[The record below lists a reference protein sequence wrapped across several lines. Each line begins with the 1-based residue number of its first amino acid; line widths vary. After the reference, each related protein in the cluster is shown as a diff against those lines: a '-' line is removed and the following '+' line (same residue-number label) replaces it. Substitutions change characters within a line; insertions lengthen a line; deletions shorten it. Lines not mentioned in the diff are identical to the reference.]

1 MALAMGDS
9 ETVQSDSHTAH
20 LTIDGSTYELPIIRG
35 TEDEVAVDI
44 SRLRNEAGVITMD
57 PGYGNTG
64 ACSSA
69 ITFIDGERGIL
80 RYRGVPIEDLAKHS
94 TFLEAAWL
102 LMEGELPTQQDLDT
116 FIDHIT
122 YHTMVHEDV
131 KRFYAGFPNS
141 AHPMAVTGAMVGALS
156 TFYPDSMQVTNDRE
170 MEIAIHRLIAK
181 VPTIVAYSYK
191 HSMGQPFMSPL
202 NKLGYAAN
210 FLHMMFA
217 TPAEEYE
224 VDPVVARTM
233 DLIFLLHAD
242 HEQNCSASTVRIV
255 GSSQANLFSAISA
268 GVHALWGPL
277 HGGANQAV
285 VEMLGQILASG
296 DDGRQ
301 FLEKVKNKR
310 AGTRLMGFGHRVYKN
325 FDPRATI
332 LKRACFE
339 VLERLGVSTPLLDI
353 AVQLEEVALR
363 DEYFIARRL
372 YPNVDFYSGIILQAL
387 GVPVNMFTTLFTIGR
402 LPGWIA
408 HWTEM
413 LHDPQNRIARPRQ
426 IYTGERERPYVADA
440 ATLVNGPTSRC
451 SRVYDSPGVVSRW
464 MRLPTAPDWCWYLP
478 W

>member
-1 MALAMGDS
+1 MS
-9 ETVQSDSHTAH
+9 ETEAARI
-20 LTIDGSTYELPIIRG
+20 TIAGSEYELPVVRG
-35 TEDEVAVDI
+35 SEGEVAVDI
-44 SRLRNEAGVITMD
+44 SRLRSQAGVITID

-64 ACSSA
+64 SCRSS

-80 RYRGVPIEDLAKHS
+80 RYRGVPIEQLADHS
-94 TFLEAAWL
+94 SFLEAAWL
-102 LMEGELPTQQDLDT
+102 LMEGELPNREQLDT
-116 FIDHIT
+116 FTDHIT

-131 KRFYAGFPNS
+131 KRFYAGFPNQ
-141 AHPMAVTGAMVGALS
+141 AHPMAITGAVVGALS

-202 NKLGYAAN
+202 NRLDYASN
-210 FLHMMFA
+210 FLQMMFA

-224 VDPVVARTM
+224 VDPLVAHTM

-242 HEQNCSASTVRIV
+242 HEQNCSASTVRMV

-285 VEMLGQILASG
+285 VEMLEQIQATG

-325 FDPRATI
+325 FDPRARI
-332 LKRACFE
+332 IKRACFE
-339 VLERLGVSTPLLDI
+339 VLERLNVSNPLLDL
-353 AVQLEEVALR
+353 AVQLEEIALR
-363 DEYFIARRL
+363 DEYFIARKL

-408 HWTEM
+408 HWMEM
-413 LHDPQNRIARPRQ
+413 IHDPDTKIARPRQ
-426 IYTGERERPYVADA
+426 IYTGARERPYVPMDQR
-440 ATLVNGPTSRC
+440 T
-451 SRVYDSPGVVSRW
+451 
-464 MRLPTAPDWCWYLP
+464 
-478 W
+478 

>member
-1 MALAMGDS
+1 MNEAEVARLSVRGAD
-9 ETVQSDSHTAH
+9 
-20 LTIDGSTYELPIIRG
+20 YELPVVRG
-35 TEDEVAVDI
+35 SEGEAAVDI
-44 SRLRNEAGVITMD
+44 SRLRREAGLITID

-64 ACSSA
+64 ACRSG

-80 RYRGVPIEDLAKHS
+80 RYRGVPIDQLAERS
-94 TFLEAAWL
+94 SFLEAAWL
-102 LMEGELPTQQDLDT
+102 LMEGELPNREQLAA

-122 YHTMVHEDV
+122 YHTMIHEDV
-131 KRFYAGFPNS
+131 KRFYAGFPHQ
-141 AHPMAVTGAMVGALS
+141 AHPMAITGAVVGALS

-191 HSMGQPFMSPL
+191 HSIGQPFISPL
-202 NKLGYAAN
+202 NKLDYASN

-224 VDPVVARTM
+224 VDPVAARTM

-242 HEQNCSASTVRIV
+242 HEQNCSASTVRMV

-285 VEMLGQILASG
+285 VEMLQQILATG

-301 FLEKVKNKR
+301 FLDKVKNKR

-332 LKRACFE
+332 IKRACFE
-339 VLERLGVSTPLLDI
+339 VLERLNGSNPLLDI
-353 AVQLEEVALR
+353 AVQLEEAALR
-363 DEYFIARRL
+363 DEYFIARKL

-387 GVPVNMFTTLFTIGR
+387 GVPVNMFTTLFAIGR

-408 HWTEM
+408 HWVEM
-413 LHDPQNRIARPRQ
+413 MHDPDTKIARPRQ
-426 IYTGERERPYVADA
+426 IYTGARERRYVPMEQRA
-440 ATLVNGPTSRC
+440 
-451 SRVYDSPGVVSRW
+451 
-464 MRLPTAPDWCWYLP
+464 
-478 W
+478 

>member
-1 MALAMGDS
+1 MS
-9 ETVQSDSHTAH
+9 ETEAARIVIA
-20 LTIDGSTYELPIIRG
+20 GSEFELPVVRG
-35 TEDEVAVDI
+35 SEGEVAVDI
-44 SRLRNEAGVITMD
+44 SRLRSQAGVITID

-64 ACSSA
+64 SCRSS

-80 RYRGVPIEDLAKHS
+80 RYRGVPIEQLAEHS
-94 TFLEAAWL
+94 SFLEAAWL
-102 LMEGELPTQQDLDT
+102 LMEGELPNREQLDT

-122 YHTMVHEDV
+122 YHTMIHEDV
-131 KRFYAGFPNS
+131 KRFYAGFPHQ
-141 AHPMAVTGAMVGALS
+141 AHPMAITGAVVGALS

-170 MEIAIHRLIAK
+170 MEIAVHRLIAK

-202 NKLGYAAN
+202 NRLDYASN
-210 FLHMMFA
+210 FLQMMFA

-242 HEQNCSASTVRIV
+242 HEQNCSASTVRMV

-285 VEMLGQILASG
+285 VEMLEQIQATG

-325 FDPRATI
+325 YDPRAKVMQQT
-332 LKRACFE
+332 CHE
-339 VLERLGVSTPLLDI
+339 VLEELGVDDNPELRMAQRLEKI
-353 AVQLEEVALR
+353 ALE
-363 DEYFIARRL
+363 DEFFVEKRL
-372 YPNVDFYSGIILQAL
+372 YPNVDFYSGIILKAI
-387 GVPVNMFTTLFTIGR
+387 GIPVEMFTVIFAIGR
-402 LPGWIA
+402 TPGWIA
-408 HWTEM
+408 HWNEM
-413 LHDPQNRIARPRQ
+413 ISGPYRLGRPRQ
-426 IYTGERERPYVADA
+426 LYHGPSRRDYVPLAERPPA
-440 ATLVNGPTSRC
+440 
-451 SRVYDSPGVVSRW
+451 
-464 MRLPTAPDWCWYLP
+464 
-478 W
+478 

>member
-1 MALAMGDS
+1 MS
-9 ETVQSDSHTAH
+9 ETEAAR
-20 LTIDGSTYELPIIRG
+20 IAIAGSEYELPVVRG
-35 TEDEVAVDI
+35 SEGEVAVDI
-44 SRLRNEAGVITMD
+44 SRLRRQAGVITID

-64 ACSSA
+64 SCRSS

-80 RYRGVPIEDLAKHS
+80 RYRGVPIEQLAEHS
-94 TFLEAAWL
+94 SFLEAAWL
-102 LMEGELPTQQDLDT
+102 LMEGELPNREQLDT

-122 YHTMVHEDV
+122 YHTMIHEDV
-131 KRFYAGFPNS
+131 KRFYAGFPHQ
-141 AHPMAVTGAMVGALS
+141 AHPMAITGAVVGALS

-170 MEIAIHRLIAK
+170 MEIAVHRLIAK

-202 NKLGYAAN
+202 NRLDYASN
-210 FLHMMFA
+210 FLQMMFA
-217 TPAEEYE
+217 TPAEDYE

-242 HEQNCSASTVRIV
+242 HEQNCSASTVRMV

-285 VEMLGQILASG
+285 VEMLEQIQATG

-325 FDPRATI
+325 FDPRARI
-332 LKRACFE
+332 IKRACFE
-339 VLERLGVSTPLLDI
+339 VLERLNVSTPLLDL
-353 AVQLEEVALR
+353 AVQLEEIALR
-363 DEYFIARRL
+363 DEYFIARKL

-408 HWTEM
+408 HWKEM
-413 LHDPQNRIARPRQ
+413 IHDPETKIARPRQ
-426 IYTGERERPYVADA
+426 IYTGPRERPYVPMDQRA
-440 ATLVNGPTSRC
+440 
-451 SRVYDSPGVVSRW
+451 
-464 MRLPTAPDWCWYLP
+464 
-478 W
+478 

>member
-1 MALAMGDS
+1 MS
-9 ETVQSDSHTAH
+9 ETEAARIAVG
-20 LTIDGSTYELPIIRG
+20 GSEYELPVVRG
-35 TEDEVAVDI
+35 SEGEVAVDI
-44 SRLRNEAGVITMD
+44 SRLRNQAGVITID

-64 ACSSA
+64 SCRSS

-80 RYRGVPIEDLAKHS
+80 RYRGVPIEQLAEHS
-94 TFLEAAWL
+94 SFLEAAWL
-102 LMEGELPTQQDLDT
+102 LMEGELPSREQLNS

-122 YHTMVHEDV
+122 YHTMIHEDV
-131 KRFYAGFPNS
+131 KRFYTGFPHQ
-141 AHPMAVTGAMVGALS
+141 AHPMAITGAVVGALS

-170 MEIAIHRLIAK
+170 MEIAVHRLIAK

-202 NKLGYAAN
+202 NRLDYASN
-210 FLHMMFA
+210 FLQMMFA

-242 HEQNCSASTVRIV
+242 HEQNCSASTVRMV

-285 VEMLGQILASG
+285 VEMLEQIQATG

-325 FDPRATI
+325 FDPRARI
-332 LKRACFE
+332 IKRACFE
-339 VLERLGVSTPLLDI
+339 VLERLNVSTPLLDL
-353 AVQLEEVALR
+353 AVQLEEIALR
-363 DEYFIARRL
+363 DEYFIARKL

-408 HWTEM
+408 HWKEM
-413 LHDPQNRIARPRQ
+413 IHDPETKIARPRQ
-426 IYTGERERPYVADA
+426 IYTGPRERPYVPMDQRA
-440 ATLVNGPTSRC
+440 
-451 SRVYDSPGVVSRW
+451 
-464 MRLPTAPDWCWYLP
+464 
-478 W
+478 

>member
-1 MALAMGDS
+1 MSKTEAARIAIAGS
-9 ETVQSDSHTAH
+9 E
-20 LTIDGSTYELPIIRG
+20 YELPVVRG
-35 TEDEVAVDI
+35 SEGEVAVDI
-44 SRLRNEAGVITMD
+44 SRLRRQAGVITID

-64 ACSSA
+64 SCRSS

-80 RYRGVPIEDLAKHS
+80 RYRGVPIEQLAEHS
-94 TFLEAAWL
+94 SFLEAAWL
-102 LMEGELPTQQDLDT
+102 LMEGELPNREQLAS

-122 YHTMVHEDV
+122 YHTMIHEDV
-131 KRFYAGFPNS
+131 KRFYAGFPHQ
-141 AHPMAVTGAMVGALS
+141 AHPMAITGAVVGALS

-170 MEIAIHRLIAK
+170 MEIAVHRLIAK

-202 NKLGYAAN
+202 NRLDYASN
-210 FLHMMFA
+210 FLQMMFA

-242 HEQNCSASTVRIV
+242 HEQNCSASTVRMV

-285 VEMLGQILASG
+285 VEMLEQIQATG

-325 FDPRATI
+325 FDPRARI
-332 LKRACFE
+332 IKRACFE
-339 VLERLGVSTPLLDI
+339 VLERLNVSTPLLDL
-353 AVQLEEVALR
+353 AVQLEEIALR
-363 DEYFIARRL
+363 DEYFIARKL

-387 GVPVNMFTTLFTIGR
+387 GVPVNMFTTLFAVGR

-408 HWTEM
+408 HWKEM
-413 LHDPQNRIARPRQ
+413 IHDPETKIARPRQ
-426 IYTGERERPYVADA
+426 IYTGARERPYVPMDQRA
-440 ATLVNGPTSRC
+440 
-451 SRVYDSPGVVSRW
+451 
-464 MRLPTAPDWCWYLP
+464 
-478 W
+478 

>member
-1 MALAMGDS
+1 MS
-9 ETVQSDSHTAH
+9 ETEAARIVIA
-20 LTIDGSTYELPIIRG
+20 GSEFELPVVRG
-35 TEDEVAVDI
+35 SEGEVAVDI
-44 SRLRNEAGVITMD
+44 SRLRSQAGVITID

-64 ACSSA
+64 SCRSS
-69 ITFIDGERGIL
+69 ITFIDGERSIL
-80 RYRGVPIEDLAKHS
+80 RYRGVPIEQLAEHS
-94 TFLEAAWL
+94 SFLEAAWL
-102 LMEGELPTQQDLDT
+102 LMEGELPNREQLDT

-122 YHTMVHEDV
+122 YHTMIHEDV
-131 KRFYAGFPNS
+131 KRFYAGFPHQ
-141 AHPMAVTGAMVGALS
+141 AHPMAITGAVVGALS

-170 MEIAIHRLIAK
+170 MEIAVHRLIAK

-202 NKLGYAAN
+202 NRLDYASN
-210 FLHMMFA
+210 FLQMMFA

-242 HEQNCSASTVRIV
+242 HEQNCSASTVRMV

-285 VEMLGQILASG
+285 VEMLEQIQATG

-325 FDPRATI
+325 FDPRARI
-332 LKRACFE
+332 IKRACFE
-339 VLERLGVSTPLLDI
+339 VLERLNVSTPLLDL
-353 AVQLEEVALR
+353 AVQLEEIALR
-363 DEYFIARRL
+363 DEYFIARKL

-408 HWTEM
+408 HWKEM
-413 LHDPQNRIARPRQ
+413 IHDPETKIARPRQ
-426 IYTGERERPYVADA
+426 IYTGPRERPYVPMDQRA
-440 ATLVNGPTSRC
+440 
-451 SRVYDSPGVVSRW
+451 
-464 MRLPTAPDWCWYLP
+464 
-478 W
+478 

>member
-1 MALAMGDS
+1 MNDREAARISIEGTD
-9 ETVQSDSHTAH
+9 
-20 LTIDGSTYELPIIRG
+20 YELPVVRG
-35 TEDEVAVDI
+35 SEGEVAVDI
-44 SRLRNEAGVITMD
+44 SRLRNQAGVITID

-64 ACSSA
+64 ACRSS

-80 RYRGVPIEDLAKHS
+80 RYRGVPIEQLAEHS
-94 TFLEAAWL
+94 SFLEAAWL
-102 LMEGELPTQQDLDT
+102 LMEGELPNRKQIGT

-122 YHTMVHEDV
+122 YHTMIHEDV
-131 KRFYAGFPNS
+131 KRFYAGFPHQ
-141 AHPMAVTGAMVGALS
+141 AHPMAITGAVVGALS
-156 TFYPDSMQVTNDRE
+156 TFYPDSMEVTNDRE

-191 HSMGQPFMSPL
+191 HSMGQPFISPL
-202 NKLGYAAN
+202 NKLDYAAN

-242 HEQNCSASTVRIV
+242 HEQNCSASTVRMV

-285 VEMLGQILASG
+285 VEMLQQIRASG

-301 FLEKVKNKR
+301 FLDKVKNKR
-310 AGTRLMGFGHRVYKN
+310 AGMRLMGFGHRVYKN

-332 LKRACFE
+332 IKRACFD
-339 VLERLGVSTPLLDI
+339 VLERLEVSNPLLDI
-353 AVQLEEVALR
+353 AVQLEEIALR
-363 DEYFIARRL
+363 DEYFIARKL

-387 GVPVNMFTTLFTIGR
+387 GVPVNMFTTLFAIGR

-408 HWTEM
+408 HWLEM
-413 LHDPQNRIARPRQ
+413 IHDPETKIARPRQ
-426 IYTGERERPYVADA
+426 IYTGARERPYVPMDRR
-440 ATLVNGPTSRC
+440 S
-451 SRVYDSPGVVSRW
+451 
-464 MRLPTAPDWCWYLP
+464 
-478 W
+478 

>member
-1 MALAMGDS
+1 MS
-9 ETVQSDSHTAH
+9 ETEAAR
-20 LTIDGSTYELPIIRG
+20 IAIAGSEFELPVVRG
-35 TEDEVAVDI
+35 SEGEVAVDI
-44 SRLRNEAGVITMD
+44 SRLRRQAGVITID

-64 ACSSA
+64 SCRSS

-80 RYRGVPIEDLAKHS
+80 RYRGVPIEQLAEHS
-94 TFLEAAWL
+94 SFLEAAWL
-102 LMEGELPTQQDLDT
+102 LMEGELPNREQLDT

-122 YHTMVHEDV
+122 YHTMIHEDV
-131 KRFYAGFPNS
+131 KRFYAGFPNQ
-141 AHPMAVTGAMVGALS
+141 AHPMAITGAVVGALS

-170 MEIAIHRLIAK
+170 MEIAVHRLIAK

-202 NKLGYAAN
+202 NRLDYASN
-210 FLHMMFA
+210 FLQMMFA

-242 HEQNCSASTVRIV
+242 HEQNCSASTVRMV

-285 VEMLGQILASG
+285 VEMLEQIQATG

-325 FDPRATI
+325 FDPRARI
-332 LKRACFE
+332 IKRACFE
-339 VLERLGVSTPLLDI
+339 VLERLNVSTPLLDL
-353 AVQLEEVALR
+353 AVQLEEIALR
-363 DEYFIARRL
+363 DEYFIARKL

-408 HWTEM
+408 HWKEM
-413 LHDPQNRIARPRQ
+413 IHDPETKIARPRQ
-426 IYTGERERPYVADA
+426 IYTGARERPYVPMDQRA
-440 ATLVNGPTSRC
+440 
-451 SRVYDSPGVVSRW
+451 
-464 MRLPTAPDWCWYLP
+464 
-478 W
+478 

>member
-1 MALAMGDS
+1 MAEAAQLR
-9 ETVQSDSHTAH
+9 
-20 LTIDGSTYELPIIRG
+20 IDGNVYELPVVTG
-35 TEDEVAVDI
+35 SEHEVAIDI
-44 SRLRNEAGVITMD
+44 SRLRAQSGVITMD

-64 ACSSA
+64 SCRSA

-80 RYRGVPIEDLAKHS
+80 RYRGIPIEQLAEHS
-94 TFLEAAWL
+94 SFLEAAWL
-102 LMEGELPTQQDLDT
+102 LIYGELPRREQIQEFTG
-116 FIDHIT
+116 HIV

-131 KRFYAGFPNS
+131 KRFYTGFPNQ
-141 AHPMAVTGAMVGALS
+141 AHPMAITGAVVGALS
-156 TFYPDSMQVTNDRE
+156 TFYPDSMQVTDE
-170 MEIAIHRLIAK
+170 SEIEVATHRLIAK

-191 HSMGQPFMSPL
+191 HSIGQPFMSPL
-202 NKLGYAAN
+202 NKLDYAAN

-224 VDPVVARTM
+224 VDPIVARTM

-285 VEMLGQILASG
+285 IEMLEQIQASG

-310 AGTRLMGFGHRVYKN
+310 AGLRLMGFGHRVYKN

-339 VLERLGVSTPLLDI
+339 VLERLEVSTPLLDI
-353 AVQLEEVALR
+353 AVQLEEIALR
-363 DEYFIARRL
+363 DEYFVERKL
-372 YPNVDFYSGIILQAL
+372 YPNVDFYSGIILQAI

-408 HWTEM
+408 QWG
-413 LHDPQNRIARPRQ
+413 R
-426 IYTGERERPYVADA
+426 
-440 ATLVNGPTSRC
+440 
-451 SRVYDSPGVVSRW
+451 
-464 MRLPTAPDWCWYLP
+464 
-478 W
+478 

>member
-1 MALAMGDS
+1 MGRGLYYFALAMGES
-9 ETVQSDSHTAH
+9 KKAQ
-20 LTIDGSTYELPIIRG
+20 LTIDGSSYELPIIRG
-35 TEDEVAVDI
+35 TENEVAVDI
-44 SRLRNEAGVITMD
+44 SRLRNTAGVITID

-64 ACSSA
+64 SCSSA

-80 RYRGVPIEDLAKHS
+80 RYRGVPIEDLAEHS

-102 LMEGELPTQQDLDT
+102 LMEGELPTQEELDT
-116 FIDHIT
+116 FKDHIT

-131 KRFYAGFPNS
+131 KRFYAGFPHN
-141 AHPMAVTGAMVGALS
+141 AHPMAVTGAVVGALS

-202 NKLGYAAN
+202 NKLRYAAN

-242 HEQNCSASTVRIV
+242 HEQNCSASTVRMV

-285 VEMLGQILASG
+285 VEMLEQILASG
-296 DDGRQ
+296 DDGKQ
-301 FLEKVKNKR
+301 FLDKVKNKR

-353 AVQLEEVALR
+353 AVQLEEIALR
-363 DEYFIARRL
+363 DDYFIARKL

-413 LHDPQNRIARPRQ
+413 IHDPQNRIARPRQ
-426 IYTGERERPYVADA
+426 VYTGARERPYV
-440 ATLVNGPTSRC
+440 PMEQR
-451 SRVYDSPGVVSRW
+451 
-464 MRLPTAPDWCWYLP
+464 
-478 W
+478 

>member
-1 MALAMGDS
+1 MS
-9 ETVQSDSHTAH
+9 ETEAARIVIA
-20 LTIDGSTYELPIIRG
+20 GSEFELPVVRG
-35 TEDEVAVDI
+35 SEGEVAVDI
-44 SRLRNEAGVITMD
+44 SRLRSQAGVITID

-64 ACSSA
+64 SCRSS

-80 RYRGVPIEDLAKHS
+80 RYRGVPIEQLAEHS
-94 TFLEAAWL
+94 SFLEAAWL
-102 LMEGELPTQQDLDT
+102 LMEGELPNREQLDT

-122 YHTMVHEDV
+122 YHTMIHEDV
-131 KRFYAGFPNS
+131 KRFYAGFPHQ
-141 AHPMAVTGAMVGALS
+141 AHPMAITGAVVGALS

-170 MEIAIHRLIAK
+170 MEIAVHRLIAK

-202 NKLGYAAN
+202 NRLDYASN
-210 FLHMMFA
+210 FLQMMFA

-242 HEQNCSASTVRIV
+242 HEQNCSASTVRMV

-285 VEMLGQILASG
+285 VEMLEQIQATG

-325 FDPRATI
+325 FDPRARI
-332 LKRACFE
+332 IKRACFE
-339 VLERLGVSTPLLDI
+339 VLERLNVSTPLLDL
-353 AVQLEEVALR
+353 AVQLEEIALR
-363 DEYFIARRL
+363 DEYFIARKL

-408 HWTEM
+408 HWKEM
-413 LHDPQNRIARPRQ
+413 IHDPETKIARPRQ
-426 IYTGERERPYVADA
+426 IYTGPRERPYVPMDQRA
-440 ATLVNGPTSRC
+440 
-451 SRVYDSPGVVSRW
+451 
-464 MRLPTAPDWCWYLP
+464 
-478 W
+478 

>member
-1 MALAMGDS
+1 MS
-9 ETVQSDSHTAH
+9 ETEAARIAVA
-20 LTIDGSTYELPIIRG
+20 GSEYELPVVRG
-35 TEDEVAVDI
+35 SEGEVAVDI
-44 SRLRNEAGVITMD
+44 SRLRRQAGVITID

-64 ACSSA
+64 SCRSS

-80 RYRGVPIEDLAKHS
+80 RYRGVPIEQLAEHS
-94 TFLEAAWL
+94 SFLEAAWL
-102 LMEGELPTQQDLDT
+102 LMEGELPNREQLDT

-131 KRFYAGFPNS
+131 KRFYAGFPNQ
-141 AHPMAVTGAMVGALS
+141 AHPMAITGAVVGALS

-170 MEIAIHRLIAK
+170 MEIAVHRLIAK

-202 NKLGYAAN
+202 NRLDYASN
-210 FLHMMFA
+210 FLQMMFA

-242 HEQNCSASTVRIV
+242 HEQNCSASTVRMV

-285 VEMLGQILASG
+285 VEMLEQIQATG

-325 FDPRATI
+325 FDPRARI
-332 LKRACFE
+332 IKRACFE
-339 VLERLGVSTPLLDI
+339 VLERLNVSTPLLDL
-353 AVQLEEVALR
+353 AVQLEEIALR
-363 DEYFIARRL
+363 DEYFIARKL

-408 HWTEM
+408 HWKEM
-413 LHDPQNRIARPRQ
+413 IHDPETKIARPRQ
-426 IYTGERERPYVADA
+426 IYTGPRERPYIPMAQRA
-440 ATLVNGPTSRC
+440 
-451 SRVYDSPGVVSRW
+451 
-464 MRLPTAPDWCWYLP
+464 
-478 W
+478 